1 MKQFI
6 IPLLYLITLTG
17 FYITTFKKNF
27 EECLPISILSSVTLM
42 TITGFIGKLSYGF
55 YLTLLMI
62 TYFIIFTIYKL
73 LKDKNYVNFIKE
85 KFLTIGFVF
94 FILLYVYVM
103 FLHYDTTFIYWDE
116 FMHWGFM
123 TKESFRLNA
132 FYSGIQSFL
141 RVHKDYPPFSTV
153 LEVLWCRLSGN
164 YYSEPFTFRALSILL
179 ISFIIPIFS
188 KLSKHKKTDYFK
200 GIFIVIIYLLAQVI
214 VYNDFFP
221 SMSDSIYTDFVL
233 GALCAYGM
241 FSAYTIDKINLFNSL
256 KITLILIST
265 ILCKQ
270 MGLPFYLLI
279 FFVFLIKNYKKINI
293 KNLIYII
300 SILVIPF
307 IFYKAWDIYI
317 ASLNLSGQFSISQIK
332 LSELGNII
340 LNKTGKS
347 HQIEAYTNFLSALF
361 NRPILSSP
369 IKINYVFAT
378 ILLSLKILILEKIY
392 LKDFKLSISYLL
404 GGIGYGFGMLLLYI
418 FSFNDYEGPLLASYE
433 RYLGTYIYV
442 GFMLVVILFSY
453 IATLKSIKKHVYLTI
468 FCLILSTSHSN
479 IKKLIPQKNTTSYLD
494 NPTYSSIINTISSNE
509 IIYKKILIIAQYQND
524 IKEVAQYSHPFNDFY
539 IATIG
544 KPKYNGDINA
554 WDINLDDFKNYLQE
568 FDYLF
573 ISNSDDPFYND
584 YWIKLT
590 NLELLNNQL
599 YKVIKEGNNISFEYI
614 K

>member
-6 IPLLYLITLTG
+6 IPFFYLTTLNG
-17 FYITTFKKNF
+17 FYITIFKKKF

-42 TITGFIGKLSYGF
+42 IITGFIDKLSYGF

-73 LKDKNYVNFIKE
+73 IKDKNYIKFIIE
-85 KFLTIGFVF
+85 KFFTIGFIF
-94 FILLYVYVM
+94 FVILYIYIML
-103 FLHYDTTFIYWDE
+103 LHHETTFLYWDE

-123 TKESFRLNA
+123 AKESFRLNA
-132 FYSGIQSFL
+132 FYSGILSFL

-179 ISFIIPIFS
+179 ISFIIPIFYN
-188 KLSKHKKTDYFK
+188 LSKHKKTDYSK
-200 GIFIVIIYLLAQVI
+200 GLFIVLIFLFGQVI

-221 SMSDSIYTDFVL
+221 SMVDSIYTDFVL

-241 FSAYTIDKINLFNSL
+241 FSAYTIDEINVFNSL
-256 KITLILIST
+256 KLTLILIST

-279 FFVFLIKNYKKINI
+279 IFVFLIKNHKKINI
-293 KNLIYII
+293 KNLIHII
-300 SILVIPF
+300 LIIVIPF
-307 IFYKAWDIYI
+307 VFYKAWDIYI
-317 ASLNLSGQFSISQIK
+317 TSLNLNGQFSITQIK
-332 LSELGNII
+332 LSELGNIMLYKI
-340 LNKTGKS
+340 GKN
-347 HQIEAYTNFLSALF
+347 HQIMAYTNFLNALF
-361 NRPILSSP
+361 NRPILASP
-369 IKINYVFAT
+369 IKLNYVLAT

-392 LKDFKLSISYLL
+392 LKDFKLSLSYLI
-404 GGIGYGFGMLLLYI
+404 GGIGYGFAMLLLYI

-433 RYLGTYIYV
+433 RYLGTYIYI
-442 GFMLVVILFSY
+442 GFMLIVFLFSNIITSKSTKKYVY
-453 IATLKSIKKHVYLTI
+453 IIIISLFISASY
-468 FCLILSTSHSN
+468 SN
-479 IKKLIPQKNTTSYLD
+479 INKLVPTKNTTSYLY
-494 NPTYSSIINTISSNE
+494 NPTYSSLINVINKNE

-544 KPKYNGDINA
+544 KPKYDGDINA
-554 WDINLDDFKNYLQE
+554 WDISLEEFKNFLYE

-573 ISNSDDPFYND
+573 ISNSDEPFYND
-584 YWIKLT
+584 FWTKIT
-590 NLELLNNQL
+590 DLELLNNQF
-599 YKVIKEGNNISFEYI
+599 YKIIKENNILSFEYI
-614 K
+614 N